1 MLVAYIQYCGLFV
14 VLLYAVSERPTVAW
28 DRLYVCFGAC
38 PTRYTISVTT
48 EHCVSTYEIL

>member
-14 VLLYAVSERPTVAW
+14 VLLYTVSERPTVAW
-28 DRLYVCFGAC
+28 DRLSVCFGAC

-48 EHCVSTYEIL
+48 EHCLSTYEIL